1 MAASTQER
9 WSGAGSAWSGC
20 FCTHT
25 PLTSESMTKG
35 GHFPYPVFHR
45 PGWQALCGEGGGKR
59 RGNSLPREGLP
70 LCVAPYFATLG
81 RGDMRGRSV
90 VSHPNRTPEVVRGC
104 RIRHGVYRAVCQCCV
119 V

>member
-1 MAASTQER
+1 MR
-9 WSGAGSAWSGC
+9 CVGSA
-20 FCTHT
+20 
-25 PLTSESMTKG
+25 
-35 GHFPYPVFHR
+35 
-45 PGWQALCGEGGGKR
+45 CGAWWWRCLRDYER

-70 LCVAPYFATLG
+70 LCVAPYFADLG
-81 RGDMRGRSV
+81 VGDMRGRAV